1 MKNIFMNKNNKF
13 KKFLII
19 GIIIYVLFV
28 LISKQQVLSTYRKEE
43 QHYQELI
50 AKEQQHNAELLET
63 KNNVNSTEFI
73 EEIARDKLG
82 MYLPNE
88 RVYIDISK

>member
-1 MKNIFMNKNNKF
+1 MKKKLKF
-13 KKFLII
+13 NRIIII
-19 GIIIYVLFV
+19 GIIIYVLYL
-28 LISKQQVLSTYRKEE
+28 LISRQQVLSSYKKEE
-43 QHYQELI
+43 QTYAKQIEQEQL
-50 AKEQQHNAELLET
+50 KNAELLEE
-63 KNNVNSTEFI
+63 KENVNSTEFI